1 MHAHIIETVS
11 NKTRDAQIL
20 KKPSPRENGASV
32 GALRKLDRHNLSI
45 FSIPFLLKSTDIADS
60 YLITQPGGKCAA
72 DSLQHEHNDK
82 WTTGDRLAS
91 TPITRMAETTVSPYT
106 SKKAKKKKKM
116 IRRSGSCFAP
126 ADHVNE
132 VKLDADATTAQM
144 ERNLLQ
150 YGKIQAALY
159 TKHLRPSGKKQKSA
173 VAMKTKAF
181 RAFRVEPQFPLH
193 VKNSWN
199 HEAQSSEAE
208 GGGLTSVAVTTALRA
223 Y

>member
-20 KKPSPRENGASV
+20 KEKPSPRENGASV
-32 GALRKLDRHNLSI
+32 GALRKLDGHNLSI
-45 FSIPFLLKSTDIADS
+45 FSIPFLLKSTNIADS
-60 YLITQPGGKCAA
+60 YLITHPGGKCTA

-91 TPITRMAETTVSPYT
+91 TPITRMAETSVKVLTR
-106 SKKAKKKKKM
+106 AKKKKKM

-132 VKLDADATTAQM
+132 VKLDADATTARM

-159 TKHLRPSGKKQKSA
+159 TKHLRPSEKKAKVS
-173 VAMKTKAF
+173 
-181 RAFRVEPQFPLH
+181 RSNE
-193 VKNSWN
+193 N
-199 HEAQSSEAE
+199 
-208 GGGLTSVAVTTALRA
+208 
-223 Y
+223 

>member
-1 MHAHIIETVS
+1 
-11 NKTRDAQIL
+11 
-20 KKPSPRENGASV
+20 
-32 GALRKLDRHNLSI
+32 
-45 FSIPFLLKSTDIADS
+45 
-60 YLITQPGGKCAA
+60 
-72 DSLQHEHNDK
+72 
-82 WTTGDRLAS
+82 
-91 TPITRMAETTVSPYT
+91 
-106 SKKAKKKKKM
+106 M

-132 VKLDADATTAQM
+132 VKLDADATTARM
-144 ERNLLQ
+144 ERNLLR
-150 YGKIQAALY
+150 YGKIQAPLC
-159 TKHLRPSGKKQKSA
+159 TKHLRPSGKQKKSA

-208 GGGLTSVAVTTALRA
+208 GGGLTSVAVATVLRA